1 MKIIGIK
8 YWTIL
13 LAYFTIKENAMFS
26 YLNSYFKLAAKL
38 SERILPNLHYY
49 FNLCVNTKDE
59 IVVNVFLVPSVESIL
74 KSDKFRLKFRKTSVL

>member
-1 MKIIGIK
+1 MKVLCSSHMRLGPPHV
-8 YWTIL
+8 
-13 LAYFTIKENAMFS
+13 MFDS
-26 YLNSYFKLAAKL
+26 VNHSRTPDA
-38 SERILPNLHYY
+38 STSCRILMTYY